1 MLRVKIMKARCSMNQ
16 KRTRQKYTKEFKND
30 AVKLVIEQGYSTN
43 EVGRRLGI
51 SQSNVSRWVLES
63 VGMLPPENDGIQ
75 QYIFINTEV
84 NVRLAVDI
92 KGPAG
97 DSFLKHGIIPKI
109 AVHIDCLGTLGL
121 RLCTCTQGSNH

>member
-1 MLRVKIMKARCSMNQ
+1 MNQ

-97 DSFLKHGIIPKI
+97 GSFLKHGIIPKI
-109 AVHIDCLGTLGL
+109 AVHINSLGSLGL
-121 RLCTCTQGSNH
+121 RPSACTQGSNH